1 MEKDKSYTIEVKIHT
16 GSTRRGIEKKNSVL
30 HLFTPKKPVSGEAN
44 EDAIKII
51 SEEYHVAKKNIKI
64 IKGSKSRN
72 KVFRIKS
79 GNKIRDE
86 ERKQRNE

>member
-1 MEKDKSYTIEVKIHT
+1 MEKDKSFTIEVKIHT
-16 GSTRRGIEKKNSVL
+16 GSSRRGFERKNSEI
-30 HLFTPKKPVSGEAN
+30 HLFTPKRPVSGEAN

-51 SEEYHVAKKNIKI
+51 AEEYHVAKKDITI

-72 KVFRIKS
+72 KVFRITS
-79 GNKIRDE
+79 GNKIRNK